1 MPGAN
6 GNTPKAFNGG
16 TWKDWNAV
24 QGNLNGAW
32 RLASDVFIRR
42 NDTWTKVWVRLTAP
56 TGGSSSISHVTA
68 TISWTAGVGQE
79 GFKLYR
85 DGVFIK
91 NVVSTVSNAVVTTT
105 DPVPTMQTNHV
116 YTVSAYAGPTET
128 AQIACGTV
136 SAQVGNTTASASINR
151 DWTYV
156 NGSWD
161 GQAIVWN
168 HSCTAV
174 SNATGYQYSFDDGAS
189 VAYTG
194 TNAIPVYGTQD
205 STYLT
210 RWRAYINYN
219 GVNYFGAWSDRVTL
233 YAGRPQIRTQE
244 TQDIPFDAWA
254 DQERY
259 YTAFGAVTELN
270 AGYLAANILVD
281 SYQFRNLTVTN
292 PGIGS
297 QITSATRSIVISKPG
312 TNITLSGTPYVNNGW
327 DSSVFTNYADQRFRV
342 DPQGSGWFN
351 FNNANK
357 LSGTI
362 RFIVRPVTQ
371 TAIGYSIS

>member
-24 QGNLNGAW
+24 QGNLAGTW

-42 NDTWTKVWVRLTAP
+42 NDVWTKVWVRLTAP
-56 TGGSSSISHVTA
+56 TAGSSSISHVTA

-85 DGVFIK
+85 NGTFVK
-91 NVVSTVSNAVVTTT
+91 NVIGANTTT
-105 DPVPTMQTNHV
+105 DEVPTMQANHV

-128 AQIACGTV
+128 EQIACGTV
-136 SAQVGNTTASASINR
+136 RAEVPNVISAANLQRNWNYIS
-151 DWTYV
+151 D
-156 NGSWD
+156 SWD
-161 GQAIVWN
+161 GQSFLFRHGTSLPAP
-168 HSCTAV
+168 
-174 SNATGYQYSFDDGAS
+174 NATGYQYSIDNGLN
-189 VAYTG
+189 VYTSAISYPLTQAMSPG
-194 TNAIPVYGTQD
+194 TTAQII
-205 STYLT
+205 
-210 RWRAYINYN
+210 WRAYIVYN
-219 GVNYFGAWSDRVTL
+219 SVTYYGTWSNVTTVYSGL
-233 YAGRPQIRTQE
+233 PKVRTAQNN
-244 TQDIPFDAWA
+244 DIPFDAWL

-259 YTAFGAVTELN
+259 YTGFGAFTELN
-270 AGYLAANILVD
+270 TGYLAADILVD
-281 SYQFRNLTVTN
+281 SYQFRNLTTN
-292 PGIGS
+292 IGS

-312 TNITLSGTPYVNNGW
+312 TNITLSGTPYVSNGW
-327 DSSVFTNYADQRFRV
+327 DSAVFTDYADQRFRV

-362 RFIVRPVTQ
+362 RFVVRPVTQ
-371 TAIGYSIS
+371 VAVPYTIT

>member
-24 QGNLNGAW
+24 QGNLAGTW

-42 NDTWTKVWVRLTAP
+42 NDVWTKVWVRLTAP
-56 TGGSSSISHVTA
+56 TAGSSSISHVTA

-85 DGVFIK
+85 NGTFVK
-91 NVVSTVSNAVVTTT
+91 NVTSGTSTT
-105 DPVPTMQTNHV
+105 DVVPTMQANHV
-116 YTVSAYAGPTET
+116 YTVSAYAGATET
-128 AQIACGTV
+128 AQISCGTV
-136 SAQVGNTTASASINR
+136 SAQVGGTTASATINR

-174 SNATGYQYSFDDGAS
+174 ANATGYQYSIDNGAS

-194 TNAIPVYGTQD
+194 TNAIPVYGSQD
-205 STYLT
+205 VTYLT

-219 GVNYFGAWSDRVTL
+219 GIDYFGAWSNTVTL

-244 TQDIPFDAWA
+244 TQDIPFDAWL

-259 YTAFGAVTELN
+259 YTAFGTVTELN
-270 AGYLAANILVD
+270 AGYLAANILVT
-281 SYQFRNLTVTN
+281 SYQFRNLTTN
-292 PGIGS
+292 IGS
-297 QITSATRSIVISKPG
+297 QITSSTRSIVISKPG
-312 TNITLSGTPYVNNGW
+312 TNITLSGSPFVSNGW
-327 DSSVFTNYADQRFRV
+327 DSSVFTDYVDQRFRV

-351 FNNANK
+351 FNNASK